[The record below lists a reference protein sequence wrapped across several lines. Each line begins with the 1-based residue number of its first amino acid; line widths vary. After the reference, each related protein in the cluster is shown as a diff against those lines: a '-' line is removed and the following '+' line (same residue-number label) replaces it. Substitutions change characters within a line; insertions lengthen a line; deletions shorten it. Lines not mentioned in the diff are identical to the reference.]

1 MYSSVENFRFPR
13 AIIYVR
19 KSSLKNRV
27 KYEQLKSQSHKKKT
41 RPKFNPKTIFVMW
54 ASMQIGDVYHILYE
68 CQVTAQGECKF
79 RQFLF

>member
-1 MYSSVENFRFPR
+1 MKNLMLKVS
-13 AIIYVR
+13 IIYAR
-19 KSSLKNRV
+19 TSSLINRV

-68 CQVTAQGECKF
+68 CQVTAQGKCKF